1 MKELHYNVTGQDR
14 KELVGIISKVVGM
27 KAVYKFMPTC
37 AFVIKNITVEKD
49 GTMVWDERT
58 DQDTIEAVII
68 ALAAAGFNPVK
79 DKAET
84 EETGLTIEIPLEKVS
99 VGNLTKLLD
108 AKGELIKKALGVEDI
123 RIELKE
129 DRIAFPW
136 FKELPSPEEI
146 KAYSHFIAA
155 LCEMALNQK
164 RITAKEKPVDN
175 DKYAFRCF
183 LLRLGFIGEDYKA
196 ERKILLRNLSGSS
209 AFKSGA
215 KKTEVGIMRVISKAA
230 LEGLRRRYKPG
241 TRVELLQMD
250 DVQAPPIGTKGTVL
264 GVDDIGSIM
273 VVWDNGSGLSVAY
286 GADLCRVVSGD
297 E

>member
-37 AFVIKNITVEKD
+37 AYVIAGITVEKD

-79 DKAET
+79 DEDE

-99 VGNLTKLLD
+99 VGNLTKLLA
-108 AKGELIKKALGVEDI
+108 AKGELIKKALGIEDT
-123 RIELKE
+123 RIELNE

-146 KAYSHFIAA
+146 KAYSHFIAS

-164 RITAKEKPVDN
+164 RIIAKEKPVDN

-183 LLRLGFIGEDYKA
+183 LLRLGFIGEDYKT
-196 ERKILLRNLSGSS
+196 ERNILLRNLSGSS

-215 KKTEVGIMRVISKAA
+215 KKTEVESC
-230 LEGLRRRYKPG
+230 E
-241 TRVELLQMD
+241 
-250 DVQAPPIGTKGTVL
+250 
-264 GVDDIGSIM
+264 
-273 VVWDNGSGLSVAY
+273 
-286 GADLCRVVSGD
+286 
-297 E
+297 

>member
-37 AFVIKNITVEKD
+37 AFVISNITVEKD

-68 ALAAAGFNPVK
+68 ALADAGFNPVK
-79 DKAET
+79 AEAET

-164 RITAKEKPVDN
+164 RITAKEKPVDKDRAQN
-175 DKYAFRCF
+175 PAPQPLW
-183 LLRLGFIGEDYKA
+183 LLGLQ
-196 ERKILLRNLSGSS
+196 ERRKENGGRN
-209 AFKSGA
+209 
-215 KKTEVGIMRVISKAA
+215 MRVISKAA

-273 VVWDNGSGLSVAY
+273 VAWDNGSGLSVAY
-286 GADLCRVVSGD
+286 GADLCRVVSD
-297 E
+297 DD

>member
-37 AFVIKNITVEKD
+37 AYVIAGITVEKD
-49 GTMVWDERT
+49 STMVWDERT

-68 ALAAAGFNPVK
+68 ALAAAGFNPVN
-79 DKAET
+79 DEDE

-99 VGNLTKLLD
+99 VRNLTKLLD
-108 AKGELIKKALGVEDI
+108 AKGELIKKALGIEDT

-155 LCEMALNQK
+155 LCEMALKQK
-164 RITAKEKPVDN
+164 RITTKEKPVDN
-175 DKYAFRCF
+175 EKYAFRCF
-183 LLRLGFIGEDYKA
+183 LLRLGFIGAEYKTA
-196 ERKILLRNLSGSS
+196 RKILLKNLSGSS
-209 AFKSGA
+209 AFRNGGA
-215 KKTEVGIMRVISKAA
+215 QHEIS
-230 LEGLRRRYKPG
+230 E
-241 TRVELLQMD
+241 
-250 DVQAPPIGTKGTVL
+250 
-264 GVDDIGSIM
+264 
-273 VVWDNGSGLSVAY
+273 
-286 GADLCRVVSGD
+286 
-297 E
+297 